1 MFIYY
6 FAQNCISLLS
16 YDMNVSAQNL
26 LTRKTQKTYLSVS
39 LSDGRTIWIETLDRS
54 ASLL

>member
-1 MFIYY
+1 
-6 FAQNCISLLS
+6 
-16 YDMNVSAQNL
+16 MNVSAQNL